1 MISFQKRVKI
11 REKIPRL
18 GNFREKKPLFKYF
31 TIPAAVLLLSAC
43 EERPSP
49 VRTTLAPAGSLG
61 NVPVQE
67 TFLSAN
73 GDYNLTIS
81 ANGKVALVR
90 TTTRTPTIAGVE
102 AAAAEASGCNAK
114 VVQPTYDAMGNNR
127 NAVIPMGEY
136 NKFGGSMPV
145 VLTCS

>member
-1 MISFQKRVKI
+1 M
-11 REKIPRL
+11 
-18 GNFREKKPLFKYF
+18 
-31 TIPAAVLLLSAC
+31 
-43 EERPSP
+43 
-49 VRTTLAPAGSLG
+49 APAGSLG

-67 TFLSAN
+67 RFLSAN
-73 GDYNLTIS
+73 GDYHLTIS

-114 VVQPTYDAMGNNR
+114 VVQPTYEAMGNNR
-127 NAVIPMGEY
+127 NTVIPLGEY